1 MYKLY
6 NLKTLKYINIV
17 PPTSIIIIITTTS
30 IEQPLLVK
38 IPSISNNIIIIP
50 KNLNLKANKL
60 M

>member
-17 PPTSIIIIITTTS
+17 PPTSIIIITTTS
-30 IEQPLLVK
+30 IEQLLLVK

-50 KNLNLKANKL
+50 KNLNLKANEL
-60 M
+60 I